1 MTSIENCP
9 EDSITTVARP
19 LDVFPIL
26 LVTSYYIMHNKAFSW
41 KKKSPEIER
50 QPAYVCAFVRAIV
63 HAHR

>member
-1 MTSIENCP
+1 MKSTIPLILKTAFSTNLVNCH
-9 EDSITTVARP
+9 
-19 LDVFPIL
+19 
-26 LVTSYYIMHNKAFSW
+26 YNIMHNKAFSW